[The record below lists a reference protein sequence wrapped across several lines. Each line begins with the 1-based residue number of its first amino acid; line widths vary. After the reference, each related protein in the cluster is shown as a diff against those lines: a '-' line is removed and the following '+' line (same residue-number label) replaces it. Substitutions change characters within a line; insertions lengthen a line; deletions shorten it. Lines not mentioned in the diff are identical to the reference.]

1 MMNINTDNNKKDL
14 WNPEL
19 YDNKHSFVSYYGNS
33 LIELLNPKKN
43 EDILDLGCG
52 TGDLANQIYL
62 KSNNVIGIDKS
73 QQILALKVVIS
84 SSCFVSFLSL
94 LLQALSNKVTII
106 KNISDFFIF
115 FMTCPSPSFNNSYVI
130 LIDNHYQFVF

>member
-52 TGDLANQIYL
+52 TGDLTNQIYL

-94 LLQALSNKVTII
+94 ML
-106 KNISDFFIF
+106 
-115 FMTCPSPSFNNSYVI
+115 
-130 LIDNHYQFVF
+130 